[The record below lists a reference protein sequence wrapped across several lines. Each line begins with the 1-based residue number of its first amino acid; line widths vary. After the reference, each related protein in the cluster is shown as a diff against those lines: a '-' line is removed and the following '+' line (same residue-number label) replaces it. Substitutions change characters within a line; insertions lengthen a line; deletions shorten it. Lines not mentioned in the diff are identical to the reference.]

1 MEPIILPDGFEKL
14 LLPSAALFGASGVP
28 GTDAVDRL
36 EVTERVLARAKRIS
50 HKRQL
55 TGGTVDELQKQIYGG
70 PLLWITLWRYRSLIW
85 FVAKLIAQLAFRRRE
100 ENNAGHTTE
109 GIQK

>member
-1 MEPIILPDGFEKL
+1 MKPIILPEGFEKL
-14 LLPSAALFGASGVP
+14 LLPSAAMFGTSGVP
-28 GTDAVDRL
+28 GTDAHDRL

-55 TGGTVDELQKQIYGG
+55 TGDTVDHLQKQIYGG

-85 FVAKLIAQLAFRRRE
+85 FVVKLVAQLAFRLRE
-100 ENNAGHTTE
+100 QNNGQKTDRIE
-109 GIQK
+109 GS

>member
-1 MEPIILPDGFEKL
+1 MEPIILPDGFENL

-28 GTDAVDRL
+28 GTDSANRL
-36 EVTERVLARAKRIS
+36 EVTERVLARAKRLS

-55 TGGTVDELQKQIYGG
+55 TGSTVEQLQNQVYGS

-85 FVAKLIAQLAFRRRE
+85 FVVKLVAQLAFRLRE
-100 ENNAGHTTE
+100 EKKQQGTIE
-109 GIQK
+109 RI

>member
-1 MEPIILPDGFEKL
+1 MEPIILPEGFESF
-14 LLPSAALFGASGVP
+14 LLPSAKMFGASGVS
-28 GTDAVDRL
+28 GTDAADRL

-55 TGGTVDELQKQIYGG
+55 TGSTVEQLQKQIYGG

-85 FVAKLIAQLAFRRRE
+85 FVVKLVAQLAYRHRE
-100 ENNAGHTTE
+100 QSSIERN
-109 GIQK
+109 